1 MELTL
6 HEYFY
11 YVDIILRVLIS
22 VVLGFVIGFERE
34 LTSKFAGLRTH
45 ILVCVG
51 SCIFTILSIFVF
63 PTVMANGH
71 YEAYGDPARIAA
83 QVLTGIGFIGGG
95 TVLRHGSSVFGLTTA
110 ATLWT
115 TASIGMAVGCGQVIL
130 GVVAAILTLIV
141 LILVRKLE
149 TCFLH
154 QFTQKTATIKATLM
168 VDSKNVPTVIK
179 DISEKFDKIIEIN
192 HSKGERLDDKEKLYI
207 VTKVVALNPVL
218 DMYKKIT
225 EINNIENVD
234 ISNMNFEK

>member
-6 HEYFY
+6 HEFSY
-11 YVDIILRVLIS
+11 YIDIILRVFIAM
-22 VVLGFVIGFERE
+22 VLGFAIGFERE

-71 YEAYGDPARIAA
+71 YEAFGDPARIAA

-115 TASIGMAVGCGQVIL
+115 TASVGMAVGCGQIIL
-130 GVVAAILTLIV
+130 SAVATVLTLIV
-141 LILVRKLE
+141 LVVVRKLE
-149 TCFLH
+149 TGYLH
-154 QFTQKTATIKATLM
+154 KFTQKTASIRATLIVDTDKMSDVIKALT
-168 VDSKNVPTVIK
+168 T
-179 DISEKFDKIIEIN
+179 KFDKIIEIN
-192 HSKGERLDDKEKLYI
+192 HNRSDRADNKEKIYI
-207 VTKVVALNPVL
+207 ETKIVSQNPVR
-218 DMYKKIT
+218 DMYYQISKIDC
-225 EINNIENVD
+225 IDNIF
-234 ISNMNFEK
+234 ITNMNFEK